1 MATKD
6 AEVDVKEITVWAL
19 RIFVT
24 DSKCRKV
31 RYSNSFIQRIVI
43 NVNSNCLS
51 CISQRLDELWMQ
63 EWNKYQN
70 LGT

>member
-19 RIFVT
+19 RIFIT

-31 RYSNSFIQRIVI
+31 RYSNFL
-43 NVNSNCLS
+43 CK
-51 CISQRLDELWMQ
+51 E
-63 EWNKYQN
+63 
-70 LGT
+70 